1 MAWRRDRIAWTA
13 LIFATFEFAQ
23 APLASGKDAVVVA
36 APGRIEAKHDIM
48 PLGSATTG
56 VVQDVLVS
64 EGDRVRSGQ
73 VLVRLDCQ
81 VVEHEIEVRK
91 ADLATADAVL
101 SRTRSGSRNEEIA
114 VASALVRLA
123 EAKAEEA
130 ESSRKRIMA
139 LAERD
144 VTSRARIAEAER
156 DARVTVA
163 ELDQARERRALLIAG
178 ARPEEIAEAGA
189 RRDHAA
195 AALEQAKAQAD
206 LCTVRAPM
214 DGVVLSTHVTAGQLI
229 STTAP
234 TTLLRLVDDRDL
246 RVRAEVDERDLGR
259 ICEGQRATVK
269 ADGYPDTVL
278 TATIARISPGM
289 GRRTILSGDPAEKS
303 DRDVREVLLSVEE
316 GNVRWPIGLRVVVR
330 FEACSRSIASP
341 LNLD

>member
-1 MAWRRDRIAWTA
+1 MARPRDRIALVVA
-13 LIFATFEFAQ
+13 VLATVGCAY
-23 APLASGKDAVVVA
+23 ATSASAKDGVVAA
-36 APGRIEAKHDIM
+36 APGRIEAKGDIM

-56 VVQDVLVS
+56 LVRDVLVS
-64 EGDRVRSGQ
+64 EGNRVRSGQ
-73 VLVRLDCQ
+73 VLVRLDCR
-81 VVEHEIEVRK
+81 VMEHEIEVRK
-91 ADLATADAVL
+91 ADLATAEAVL
-101 SRTRSGSRNEEIA
+101 ARIRSGSREEEVA

-123 EAKAEEA
+123 EAKAVEA
-130 ESSRKRIMA
+130 ESTRSRIMA
-139 LAERD
+139 LSERD

-156 DARVTVA
+156 DSRVTAA

-178 ARPEEIAEAGA
+178 ARPEEVTEAEA

-278 TATIARISPGM
+278 TATIVRISPGM
-289 GRRTILSGDPAEKS
+289 GRRTVLSGDPAEKS

>member
-1 MAWRRDRIAWTA
+1 MVWRRDRIALAA
-13 LIFATFEFAQ
+13 LMSATVGFAH
-23 APLASGKDAVVVA
+23 APMALGKDAVAAA
-36 APGRIEAKHDIM
+36 APGRIEANGDIM

-56 VVQDVLVS
+56 LVRDVLVS

-81 VVEHEIEVRK
+81 VVEHEIELRK

-130 ESSRKRIMA
+130 ESSRRRIMA

-178 ARPEEIAEAGA
+178 ARPEEIAETGA

-214 DGVVLSTHVTAGQLI
+214 DGVVGQLI

-289 GRRTILSGDPAEKS
+289 GRRTVLSGDPAEKS